1 MDAPVRPRIRIAR
14 ELPTLDQTPLW
25 AGFDLAEVPGPV
37 TDPPAGLDAL
47 LGGLNPDQL
56 RAVTHGEG
64 PLLIVAGAGTGKTQ
78 VITRR
83 IAWLVATRRAKPGEV
98 LGLTFTDKAAEEM
111 AARVDQLVPY
121 GYADTS
127 ISTFHAFGDRLI
139 REFALELGLPTDV
152 RVLSRAEVVIFLRE
166 HLFDFELDEYRPLG
180 DPTRFLS
187 SLASLFSRAKDED
200 VSPGRYLEYARR
212 LGEEAAAMPPGEGTD
227 AAREAARRQLEIA
240 RAYERYQALLSGAGF
255 IDFGDQVAL
264 ALRLLRTSPA
274 AREAVRARYR
284 YLLVDEFQD
293 TNRAQSELVALLAEK
308 HRNVTVVGDDDQS
321 IYRFRG
327 AAISNILE
335 FRERYRGART
345 IVLRRN
351 YRSLAPIL
359 ESAYRLVRFND
370 PDRLEVHAG
379 IVKELIPERSS
390 AQTQPVRHEAFAT
403 GAEEADWIAA
413 EIRRRVDAGARPR
426 DHAILVRANADA
438 DPILRSLNMAGLP
451 WRFSGTSGLY
461 SRPEVRL
468 LLAFLR
474 VAADPSSSLDLYGL
488 AASSVYRLGGEDL
501 TTIMVSAR
509 RRNRSPWEVF
519 GEVADG
525 AAPFRV
531 ADEVRVEIARL
542 VGDVKRYVELAQ
554 QRPAGEV
561 LYTFLRE
568 SGILGRLASEDSAA
582 AEEGLGNIARFFE
595 IVRSQSAL
603 LADDRAI
610 FLARHLSTLI
620 EAGDDPATADLD
632 PDADAVAVL
641 TVHKAKGLEFP
652 VVFLP
657 GLVAGRFPVAARRET
672 LGLPVE
678 LVQETLPEGDYQLQE
693 ERRLCYVAMT
703 RARDE
708 LVLSHAADYG
718 GNRARRVS
726 PFVLEALDVPLAMAG
741 GGWNPSQ
748 PIERIE
754 AFEPLPPVAA
764 PAPEPVIG
772 PLTLSYYAID
782 DYVTCPLRFKFGHVL
797 RVPTAPHHSL
807 IYGAALHAAVQQ
819 FHRRQAHGDV
829 MTEAE
834 LAAAFES
841 AWTNDGFLSREHEAA
856 RLEAGRAAL
865 HRFRDAQLEPGAV
878 IPAWV
883 EREFSF
889 SLGGDRIRGRMD
901 RVDIEP
907 ADGSPQPSAELALA
921 AASAR
926 ADVIEPTFELLGR
939 ERVTITDYKS
949 SDVRDP
955 VRARQ
960 RTRDSLQLQIY
971 AMAYEAMTGRLPDA
985 VQLYFLDSGLAS
997 RVEVDAKRL
1006 DKARARIATAA
1017 AGIRARNYEP
1027 KPGPLACT
1035 YCPFREICPS
1045 SAAR

>member
-14 ELPTLDQTPLW
+14 EPSTLDQAPLW

-37 TDPPAGLDAL
+37 ADPPAGLDAL

-64 PLLIVAGAGTGKTQ
+64 PLLVVAGAGTGKTQ

-212 LGEEAAAMPPGEGTD
+212 LGEEAAAMPPGEEIDG
-227 AAREAARRQLEIA
+227 AREAARRQLEIA

-345 IVLRRN
+345 IVLRWN
-351 YRSLAPIL
+351 YRSFAPIL

-379 IVKELIPERSS
+379 IVKELVAERSS
-390 AQTQPVRHEAFAT
+390 TDAPPVRHEAFAS
-403 GAEEADWIAA
+403 GAEEADWIAT
-413 EIRRRVDAGARPR
+413 EIRRRTDAGARPR

-438 DPILRSLNMAGLP
+438 DAILRSLNMAGLP

-461 SRPEVRL
+461 ARPEVRL

-474 VAADPSSSLDLYGL
+474 VIADPTSSLDLYGL

-501 TTIMVSAR
+501 ATIMVSAR
-509 RRNRSPWEVF
+509 RRNRSPWEVL

-525 AAPFRV
+525 TAPFRV
-531 ADEVRVEIARL
+531 ADDVRVEIARL
-542 VGDVKRYVELAQ
+542 VGDVKRYVELAH

-603 LADDRAI
+603 LADDRAV

-708 LVLSHAADYG
+708 LVLTHAADYG

-726 PFVLEALDVPLAMAG
+726 PFVLEALDVPLAVAG
-741 GGWNPSQ
+741 GGWNASQ

-754 AFEPLPPVAA
+754 AFEPLPQVAA
-764 PAPEPVIG
+764 PTPEPVTG

-782 DYVTCPLRFKFGHVL
+782 DYLTCPLRYKFGHVL

-819 FHRRQAHGDV
+819 FHRREARGDV
-829 MTEAE
+829 MSEAE
-834 LAAAFES
+834 LFAAFEA

-865 HRFRDAQLEPGAV
+865 HRFREAQLEPGAV

-907 ADGSPQPSAELALA
+907 ADGGAEPSAELALA

-939 ERVTITDYKS
+939 EHVTITDYKS

-997 RVEVDAKRL
+997 RVEVDPKRL
-1006 DKARARIATAA
+1006 EKARARIATAA

-1027 KPGPLACT
+1027 SPGPLACT